1 MELMFKKTF
10 GISEVKIFC
19 CFFPFCYS
27 FLITKVIKE
36 YNLYYLYFREFIPVS
51 LGTQTCLFF
60 NIPFFI
66 VVKHE

>member
-1 MELMFKKTF
+1 MEPMFKKTF

-36 YNLYYLYFREFIPVS
+36 YNLYHLYFREFILVS

-60 NIPFFI
+60 NILFFLL
-66 VVKHE
+66 